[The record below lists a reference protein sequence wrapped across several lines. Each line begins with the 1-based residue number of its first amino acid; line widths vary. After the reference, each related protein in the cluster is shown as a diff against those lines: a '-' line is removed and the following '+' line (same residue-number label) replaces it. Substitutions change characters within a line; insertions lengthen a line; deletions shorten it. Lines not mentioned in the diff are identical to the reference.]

1 MPVAGTRF
9 HFRNCGVMRAQPRRV
24 MAWLALSFAATAWAQ
39 TAPRPENFI
48 KWRQSAYQVIGWNSG
63 RVKAALAGN
72 YDSHE
77 VASASN
83 ALAAVAASGLDRLFP
98 VGTATGKGWRDT
110 TARGSIWSDNAKFRA
125 LNDEFVR
132 ETAELARVAAASDPK
147 AVQAQFQ
154 KVARTCKSCHDK
166 YRQTD

>member
-1 MPVAGTRF
+1 
-9 HFRNCGVMRAQPRRV
+9 
-24 MAWLALSFAATAWAQ
+24 MAWLALCAATTAGAQ
-39 TAPRPENFI
+39 SAPRPENFI

-63 RVKAALAGN
+63 RVKAALAGP
-72 YDSHE
+72 YDSQE
-77 VASASN
+77 IASAAN
-83 ALAAVAASGLDRLFP
+83 ALAAVAASGLDKLFP
-98 VGTATGKGWRDT
+98 AGTARGKGWRET
-110 TARGSIWSDNAKFRA
+110 TARESVWSDTTKFRA

-166 YRQTD
+166 FRQTD